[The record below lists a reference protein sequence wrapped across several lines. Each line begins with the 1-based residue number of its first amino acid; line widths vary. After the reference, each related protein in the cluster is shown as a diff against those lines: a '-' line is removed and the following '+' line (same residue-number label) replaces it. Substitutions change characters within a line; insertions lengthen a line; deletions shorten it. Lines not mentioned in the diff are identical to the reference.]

1 MIKIISK
8 RKCIKLIV
16 IVFIILVLCVLF
28 KFQNEFLKVI
38 YPKKFEEYVS
48 KYALEYEVEEN
59 LIYAVI
65 KAESNFDE
73 DAISNK
79 EAKGLMQLMNPTA
92 NEVAK
97 KINIQI
103 TDENIQEPE
112 YNIMLG
118 TKYLSM
124 MITKYGNIEL
134 ALTAYNAG
142 SGTVDKWI
150 SDGTL
155 KEDGSNIENIPYK
168 ETNNYVRKILRDY
181 KIYNEIWNARD
192 G

>member
-8 RKCIKLIV
+8 RKCIAV
-16 IVFIILVLCVLF
+16 IVFILIIILLF
-28 KFQNEFLKVI
+28 AVFKIQNNLLKII
-38 YPKKFEEYVS
+38 YPKKYEEYVS
-48 KYALEYEVEEN
+48 KYAEEYNIEEN

-73 DAISNK
+73 NAVSNK
-79 EAKGLMQLMNPTA
+79 EAQGLMQLMNTTA
-92 NEVAK
+92 NEVAQK
-97 KINIQI
+97 VNIEI
-103 TDENIQEPE
+103 TGDMIKEPE

-124 MITKYGNIEL
+124 MVDKYNNIEL

-150 SDGTL
+150 SEGIL
-155 KEDGSNIENIPYK
+155 KEDGTDIENIPYK

-181 KIYNEIWNARD
+181 KIYNKIWDNGD
-192 G
+192 M